1 VPDFPNLIKFFH
13 ELRKEFHPQGK
24 IVTYDNPY
32 LRYPPHQCINIL
44 PNEFVKY
51 LKETELYM
59 EQHKNVPFGFTQLE
73 IDKVK
78 RLQAFMLHKDA
89 LIDDQLNI
97 YRKDFVIFV
106 DEHDRRR
113 DTNFLKT
120 FPEYEEF
127 YKLCQGLT

>member
-1 VPDFPNLIKFFH
+1 
-13 ELRKEFHPQGK
+13 
-24 IVTYDNPY
+24 
-32 LRYPPHQCINIL
+32 
-44 PNEFVKY
+44 
-51 LKETELYM
+51 M